1 MVKMGEIK
9 VLLFFQ
15 ANFVFLKIQ
24 EFTFFLYKVVYLEY
38 NFILI
43 FQGVPFR
50 FKAIYNIHWLVISIY
65 KLIFRRVTSIKYF
78 HIDQLHQDHFQPKC
92 VVNALVV
99 WIVQRFKPIVL
110 MIRWKW
116 NWSCLFKQNV
126 FACYLTF
133 LIFFFTIIDKN
144 VTLLISITRF
154 LFILLKFQK
163 F

>member
-1 MVKMGEIK
+1 MVEMGEIK

-78 HIDQLHQDHFQPKC
+78 HIDQLH
-92 VVNALVV
+92 
-99 WIVQRFKPIVL
+99 
-110 MIRWKW
+110 
-116 NWSCLFKQNV
+116 
-126 FACYLTF
+126 
-133 LIFFFTIIDKN
+133 
-144 VTLLISITRF
+144 
-154 LFILLKFQK
+154 
-163 F
+163 